1 MNKIEFI
8 KILKEHASNASI
20 FGGRFRTIYT
30 NNEDHWV
37 YERPAVDALEPS
49 IDLST
54 EGFVLYSPNLVFGE
68 SQTEKISYEDFI
80 TKYNL
85 TRK

>member
-1 MNKIEFI
+1 MIKTEFI
-8 KILKEHASNASI
+8 KILKEHAKTSSM
-20 FGGRFRTIYT
+20 FGGRFVCLSIDENIWNY
-30 NNEDHWV
+30 N
-37 YERPAVDALEPS
+37 RPALDAIEPS

-54 EGFVLYSPNLVFGE
+54 EGFVLYSQNNGFNDN
-68 SQTEKISYEDFI
+68 TIEKISYEDFI

>member
-1 MNKIEFI
+1 MIKSEFI
-8 KILKEHASNASI
+8 EKLKTHASNAGI
-20 FGGRFRTIYT
+20 FNGRFI
-30 NNEDHWV
+30 NISDDENHWK

-54 EGFVLYSPNLVFGE
+54 EGFVLYHPNIGFGDD
-68 SQTEKISYEDFI
+68 TVEKISYEDFV

-85 TRK
+85 NRE

>member
-1 MNKIEFI
+1 MIRTEFI
-8 KILKEHASNASI
+8 EILKEHASNASV
-20 FGGRFRTIYT
+20 FGGRFICLSIDENY
-30 NNEDHWV
+30 WK

-54 EGFVLYSPNLVFGE
+54 EGFVLYSPNIGFGDNT
-68 SQTEKISYEDFI
+68 TEKISYEDFI

-85 TRK
+85 TRI

>member
-1 MNKIEFI
+1 MTKLEFI
-8 KILKEHASNASI
+8 SKLKTHASNAGV
-20 FGGRFRTIYT
+20 FGGRFICISDDENY
-30 NNEDHWV
+30 WK

-54 EGFVLYSPNLVFGE
+54 EGLVLYRPNVGFGDNTVNE
-68 SQTEKISYEDFI
+68 ISYEDFI

-85 TRK
+85 NRE

>member
-1 MNKIEFI
+1 MIRAEFI
-8 KILKEHASNASI
+8 ETLKEHAKTAGI
-20 FGGRFRTIYT
+20 FNGRFI
-30 NNEDHWV
+30 NISDDENHWK

-54 EGFVLYSPNLVFGE
+54 EGFVLFSPNVGF
-68 SQTEKISYEDFI
+68 SDNTIEKISYEDFI